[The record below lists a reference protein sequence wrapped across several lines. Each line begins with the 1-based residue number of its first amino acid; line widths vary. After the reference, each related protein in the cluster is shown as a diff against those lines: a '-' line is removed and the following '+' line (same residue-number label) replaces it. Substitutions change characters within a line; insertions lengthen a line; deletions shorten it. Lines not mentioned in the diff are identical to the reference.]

1 MNAPHEK
8 SVDRGRFRADPH
20 PTLRPFVVEYW
31 ALARDLA
38 AMGGFTITPDRF
50 GELICCVDDLFV
62 VGDGGEEKLPTCFLV
77 GLLDG
82 PLRIES
88 PGLVRCM
95 AARLQP
101 WAVGQMPVV
110 LSDSPSRGWSDAGR
124 IFGPRL
130 ALASEMVR
138 RCEWAHLA
146 KMFDEML
153 MQEIA
158 GWSTGAA
165 DAGLTEQFL
174 GVGQRPTAAV
184 ARERRITGRQ
194 VERRVPQADA
204 DLAEAARLFVA
215 ISEGQ
220 GCDLGR
226 PDDRPGRTRDRCRL
240 LGSAPHDE
248 ALPTVFRAD
257 AGPVRPELVREEKM
271 ARGRGCRV
279 RSRRSGGRRVGY
291 PHENQT
297 RLDQSRSGRP
307 RAIQAILSGCAGY
320 GRRQPTISS
329 ARLRLSA
336 IGRMRR
342 DARQTRRRHPA
353 RSRRARW
360 SWDFEVD
367 DIAAMKARL
376 VGTRHP
382 RLPRGVDGMG

>member
-31 ALARDLA
+31 ALARDLG

-124 IFGPRL
+124 IFGTRL

-194 VERRVPQADA
+194 VERRVRKLTRISPKQLACLSRFQRVRDAIWADPTI
-204 DLAEAARLFVA
+204 DLAGLA
-215 ISEGQ
+215 I
-220 GCDLGR
+220 
-226 PDDRPGRTRDRCRL
+226 
-240 LGSAPHDE
+240 
-248 ALPTVFRAD
+248 D
-257 AGPVRPELVREEKM
+257 AGYSDQPHMTRHF
-271 ARGRGCRV
+271 
-279 RSRRSGGRRVGY
+279 RRYSG
-291 PHENQT
+291 QT
-297 RLDQSRSGRP
+297 PAQF
-307 RAIQAILSGCAGY
+307 
-320 GRRQPTISS
+320 
-329 ARLRLSA
+329 
-336 IGRMRR
+336 
-342 DARQTRRRHPA
+342 A
-353 RSRRARW
+353 RSSSEKKKW
-360 SWDFEVD
+360 L
-367 DIAAMKARL
+367 AAEDVAF
-376 VGTRHP
+376 VQEGAA
-382 RLPRGVDGMG
+382 GDG